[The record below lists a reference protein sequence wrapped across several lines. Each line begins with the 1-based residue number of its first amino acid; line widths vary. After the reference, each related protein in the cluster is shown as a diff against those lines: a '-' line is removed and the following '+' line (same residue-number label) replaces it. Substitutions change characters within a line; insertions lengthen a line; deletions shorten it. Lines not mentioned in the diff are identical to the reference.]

1 MPLTQE
7 PFRKYN
13 EEDRKTDSFTVWL
26 NKDERAMLDGAK
38 KLLEQP
44 KDSTALKTLAK
55 LGAKLLGDDK
65 TVFILDTVF
74 KNKRNNKRTGLEE
87 IG

>member
-1 MPLTQE
+1 MSLEQV

-13 EEDRKTDSFTVWL
+13 VGEKKTDSFTVWL
-26 NKDERAMLDGAK
+26 NPEERKILDNAK
-38 KLLEQP
+38 RLLEQP
-44 KDSTALKTLAK
+44 KDSTALKTLAR